1 MRVVLLAGYAH
12 AHTLTLWKSHAAE
25 LLLQWL
31 FSEDDVAAA
40 VTRAC
45 GGRGAICMTAAV
57 IWVWRPPKDEDDCT
71 ERRHYRKKGGKGQ
84 TGRGLYNIYK

>member
-12 AHTLTLWKSHAAE
+12 ARTLTSWKSRAAE
-25 LLLQWL
+25 ILLQWL
-31 FSEDDVAAA
+31 FPEDDVAAA

-45 GGRGAICMTAAV
+45 GGRGAIYMTAAV

-71 ERRHYRKKGGKGQ
+71 ESRHCRKKGGEGQ